1 MAARMENIGGHE
13 HHEAVSVWFVGQA
26 LRPQGSCREILTL
39 YHDHA
44 LAQRVGNNARQAAL
58 AFDRP
63 RQVRVY
69 YDLFPQLTGTSPS
82 HS

>member
-1 MAARMENIGGHE
+1 MAARMENIRGYE
-13 HHEAVSVWFVGQA
+13 HHEAVPVWSVGRA
-26 LRPQGSCREILTL
+26 RRPHGSCREILAL

-44 LAQRVGNNARQAAL
+44 LVQRVGNNARQAAL
-58 AFDRP
+58 ALDRP
-63 RQVRVY
+63 RQVRAY